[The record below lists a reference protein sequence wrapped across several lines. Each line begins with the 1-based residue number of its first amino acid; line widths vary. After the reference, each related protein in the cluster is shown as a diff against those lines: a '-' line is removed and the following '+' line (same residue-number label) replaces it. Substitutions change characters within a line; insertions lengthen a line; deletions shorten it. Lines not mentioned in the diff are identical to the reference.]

1 MAMQNSNKKQGHA
14 GLIVATALVAIVFG
28 FVSGVVGAQ
37 PFVSSPILN
46 AFENHIFDLPL
57 RASDRQ
63 ANVMPAAVPVCEQ
76 VCQTEES
83 LRIAAVRSALP
94 AVVSVVVTKDVPV
107 FEQYYTNPFGNDFF
121 NDFFGDIN
129 FGVPQLRQ
137 KGTERQEVGA
147 GTGFIVS
154 PDGLIVTNKH
164 VVLDEDAEYT
174 VITSD
179 GEKHPAEVLGRDPAN
194 DLAVIKIDVA
204 EDVEMEHISYAA
216 DEPQVGQGVIAI
228 GYALGEF
235 TNTVSA
241 GIVSGL
247 SRDITAGDN
256 RGNSERLYNVI
267 QTDAAINPGNSGGPL
282 LNLKGE
288 AIGVN
293 VAVERGAQG
302 IGFALPIADVERV
315 VESVVETGK
324 ITRPFLGVRYVMIT
338 EDMAQANQLPV
349 DYGAL
354 IVRGERQID
363 LAVTPGS
370 PADIAGI
377 IENDIILEINGQ
389 KLTAANPLVRAVR
402 NLRVGDTITLKVLH
416 KGEEMDVGV
425 TLTER
430 Q

>member
-1 MAMQNSNKKQGHA
+1 MAIQQPNKKHSHA
-14 GLIVATALVAIVFG
+14 GVIVATALVAIVFG

-37 PFVSSPILN
+37 PFVSNPLVQ
-46 AFENHIFDLPL
+46 AFEEHIFELPFG
-57 RASDRQ
+57 APDTQ
-63 ANVMPAAVPVCEQ
+63 ANVMPANVLACQ
-76 VCQTEES
+76 NACQTEEE
-83 LRIAAVRSALP
+83 LRIATVESALP

-107 FEQYYTNPFGNDFF
+107 FEQYYTNPFGDSFF

-129 FGVPQLRQ
+129 FGMPQLRQ

-154 PDGLIVTNKH
+154 ADGLIVTNKH
-164 VVLDEDAEYT
+164 VVLDEEAEYT

-179 GEKHPAEVLGRDPAN
+179 GEKHTAQVLGRDPTN
-194 DLAVIKIDVA
+194 DLAVIKIEVA
-204 EDVEMEHISYAA
+204 EGVELAHIPYATG
-216 DEPQVGQGVIAI
+216 EPRVGQSVIAI

-235 TNTVSA
+235 TNSVST

-256 RGNSERLYNVI
+256 RGNSEQLYDVI

-324 ITRPFLGVRYVMIT
+324 ITRPFLGVRYVMIN
-338 EDMAQANQLPV
+338 EDMAEANQLPV

-377 IENDIILEINGQ
+377 VENDIILEINGE
-389 KLTAANPLVRAVR
+389 KLTTSNPLVRAVR
-402 NLRVGDTITLKVLH
+402 NLRVGDIIKLKVLH
-416 KGEEMDVGV
+416 KGEEQDIDA